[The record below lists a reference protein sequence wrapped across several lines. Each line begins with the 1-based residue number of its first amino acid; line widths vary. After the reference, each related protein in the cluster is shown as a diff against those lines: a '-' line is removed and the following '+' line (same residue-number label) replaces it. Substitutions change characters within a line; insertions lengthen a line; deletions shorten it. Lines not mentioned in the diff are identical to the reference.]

1 MSNDIVKPDF
11 TKLHNEIVTNTAVLT
26 QSHKDMVERAINQ
39 TFTLPE
45 FKAKHFIGKAQ
56 MTPYAELKQYL
67 IELNAR
73 EDVVERLEHEYSK
86 LYLEKEL
93 EVEKMNAATSDAQRK
108 LHLLEVMKYERGLK
122 RQQNGI
128 YAAYKEREIF
138 LNLIEKFNNS
148 PEGKLP
154 DGRLIYD
161 AVHEDPM
168 IADKLEKEYWT
179 IRLAKQTAMDMI
191 AYGRAGV
198 GNMDAVMMLE
208 KDQQE
213 QVMQLASDLFVRN
226 EIRTQQM
233 LTVANRSLE
242 LGYDGTE
249 LTKLMGVETKAREDV
264 YLIQSSQQ

>member
-1 MSNDIVKPDF
+1 MANDIVKPDL
-11 TKLHNEIVTNTAVLT
+11 TKLHNELVTNTAVLT
-26 QSHKDMVERAINQ
+26 PPHKEMVERAINQ
-39 TFTLPE
+39 AFTLPE

-73 EDVVERLEHEYSK
+73 EDLVEKLEYEYSK
-86 LYLEKEL
+86 LYLQKEL
-93 EVEKMNAATSDAQRK
+93 EIEKMDATESDAEKK
-108 LHLLEVMKYERGLK
+108 LHLLEVMKYERSLK
-122 RQQNGI
+122 RQQNAL
-128 YAAYKEREIF
+128 YAAYQERELF
-138 LNLIEKFNNS
+138 LNLIDKFNNS
-148 PEGKLP
+148 PQGRLP

-161 AVHEDPM
+161 AVHEDPSV
-168 IADKLEKEYWT
+168 AEKLEKEYWT

-208 KDQQE
+208 QDQQE

-226 EIRTQQM
+226 EVRTQQM
-233 LTVANRSLE
+233 LTAANKSLE
-242 LGYDGTE
+242 LGYEGTE
-249 LTKLMGVETKAREDV
+249 LTKLMGVEPKAREDV

>member
-1 MSNDIVKPDF
+1 MANDIVKPDL
-11 TKLHNEIVTNTAVLT
+11 TRLHNELVTNTAVLT
-26 QSHKDMVERAINQ
+26 PPHKEMVERAINQ
-39 TFTLPE
+39 AFTLPE

-73 EDVVERLEHEYSK
+73 EDLVEKLEYEYSK
-86 LYLEKEL
+86 LYLQKEL
-93 EVEKMNAATSDAQRK
+93 EIEKMDATESDAEKK
-108 LHLLEVMKYERGLK
+108 LHLLEVMKYERSLK
-122 RQQNGI
+122 RQQNAL
-128 YAAYKEREIF
+128 YAAYQERELF
-138 LNLIEKFNNS
+138 LNLIDKFNNS
-148 PEGKLP
+148 PQGRLP

-161 AVHEDPM
+161 AVHEDPSV
-168 IADKLEKEYWT
+168 AEKLEKEYWT

-208 KDQQE
+208 QDQQE

-226 EIRTQQM
+226 EVRTQQM
-233 LTVANRSLE
+233 LTAANKSLE
-242 LGYDGTE
+242 LGYEGTE
-249 LTKLMGVETKAREDV
+249 LTKLMGVEPKAREDV